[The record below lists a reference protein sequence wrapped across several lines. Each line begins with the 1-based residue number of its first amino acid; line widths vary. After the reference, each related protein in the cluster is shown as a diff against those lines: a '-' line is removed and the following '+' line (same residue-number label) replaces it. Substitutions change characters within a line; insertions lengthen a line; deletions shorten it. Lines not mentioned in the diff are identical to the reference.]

1 MKKCKLM
8 LNSVLILYT
17 VFILV
22 SINIGYFFYNNDHQS
37 IFIFSMCCLISY
49 FINKN
54 MIIVLG
60 ISIAIV
66 DTISI
71 IRHIKFKEGFD
82 EDEEDEGFIEENNET
97 SNDTETSTKNKPDN
111 DSETESFDTDYVYDK
126 NIIKELKPKV
136 LKSLNKLNSVNIN
149 EINQYIN
156 SLRNIIDP

>member
-1 MKKCKLM
+1 M

-54 MIIVLG
+54 MIIVLC

-71 IRHIKFKEGFD
+71 IRHIKFTEGFD
-82 EDEEDEGFIEENNET
+82 DEEKDEGFVEKDEVFVET
-97 SNDTETSTKNKPDN
+97 ADNDTDEVH
-111 DSETESFDTDYVYDK
+111 ETDYVYDK
-126 NIIKELKPKV
+126 NIIKKLKPKV
-136 LKSLNKLNSVNIN
+136 LKSLNKLNSININ